1 MENEIVIRAVAK
13 EAAKEA
19 AQEVV
24 SAMLITFGIEGDD
37 HKEVRRD
44 FEHLRRWRRSVEQA
58 ESYTFKAIVTAIV
71 GGFLGAVWLGVK
83 TYLGK

>member
-1 MENEIVIRAVAK
+1 MENEIVVKAIAK
-13 EAAKEA
+13 EAGKEG
-19 AQEVV
+19 AQEAIN
-24 SAMLITFGIEGDD
+24 AMLITFGIAEDD

-44 FEHLRRWRRSVEQA
+44 FEHLRRWRLSVEQA